1 MNHNFASQGFL
12 KYLLLIAVFISG
24 AVVLPVWSAARQDAL
39 KDFQAR
45 IQEYVALNK
54 KASGAVPSAP
64 KNVTDPTVIAQ
75 HEQQLSKAIRE
86 LRPKAKQGEI
96 FTPAAQKAIVKI
108 IKTRLDGNARATI
121 LGEGNPKSGESA
133 TPINLAVNATYPTSA
148 PVSTMPPSLLMA
160 LPTLPPEV
168 EFRFVGH
175 SLILRDVKANMI
187 VDVMPNA
194 I

>member
-1 MNHNFASQGFL
+1 MNKTFTSLGWVRCVAVITLFGIGSIVLTAST
-12 KYLLLIAVFISG
+12 A
-24 AVVLPVWSAARQDAL
+24 PQDPL

-45 IQEYVALNK
+45 ILAYVALNK
-54 KASGAVPSAP
+54 KANGTVPSVP
-64 KNVTDPTVIAQ
+64 KNVTDPTIIAQ
-75 HEQQLSKAIRE
+75 HEQQLAGAIRA
-86 LRPKAKQGEI
+86 LRPNAKQGEI
-96 FTPAAQKAIVKI
+96 FTPAAQKTIAGI
-108 IKTRLDGNARATI
+108 IKTRLDSNARTTI
-121 LGEGNPKSGESA
+121 LGEGNPKSSESS
-133 TPINLAVNATYPTSA
+133 TPINLAVNATYPPSA
-148 PVSTMPPSLLMA
+148 SVSTMPPSLLMA

>member
-1 MNHNFASQGFL
+1 MNKTFTSLGWVRCVAVITLFGIGSIVLTAST
-12 KYLLLIAVFISG
+12 A
-24 AVVLPVWSAARQDAL
+24 PQDPL

-45 IQEYVALNK
+45 ILAYVALNK
-54 KASGAVPSAP
+54 KANGTVPSVP
-64 KNVTDPTVIAQ
+64 KNVTDPTIIAQ
-75 HEQQLSKAIRE
+75 HEQQLARAIRA
-86 LRPKAKQGEI
+86 LRPNAKQGEI
-96 FTPAAQKAIVKI
+96 FTPAAQKTIAGI
-108 IKTRLDGNARATI
+108 IKTRLDSNARTTI
-121 LGEGNPKSGESA
+121 LGEGNPKSSESS
-133 TPINLAVNATYPTSA
+133 TPINLAVNATYPPSA
-148 PVSTMPPSLLMA
+148 SVSTMPPSLLMA

>member
-1 MNHNFASQGFL
+1 MNKTFTSLGWVRCVAVIALFGIGSIVLTAST
-12 KYLLLIAVFISG
+12 
-24 AVVLPVWSAARQDAL
+24 AAQDPL

-45 IQEYVALNK
+45 ILAYVALNK
-54 KASGAVPSAP
+54 KANGTVPSVP
-64 KNVTDPTVIAQ
+64 KNVTDPTIIAQ
-75 HEQQLSKAIRE
+75 HEQQLAGAIRA
-86 LRPKAKQGEI
+86 LRPNAKQGEI
-96 FTPAAQKAIVKI
+96 FTPAAQKTIAGI
-108 IKTRLDGNARATI
+108 IKTRLDSNARTTI
-121 LGEGNPKSGESA
+121 LGEGNPKSSESS
-133 TPINLAVNATYPTSA
+133 TPINLAVNATYPPSA
-148 PVSTMPPSLLMA
+148 SVSTMPPSLLMA